1 MKITKN
7 LKNRVEFHTLKQG
20 DVFII
25 NEDMILMKIEEIKVN
40 NIKTINA
47 VRFPTGKLFF
57 VSEDQYVTLAEA
69 ELIVTA

>member
-7 LKNRVEFHTLKQG
+7 LKNRVEFHTLEQG

-25 NEDMILMKIEEIKVN
+25 NDMTLMKIEEIKIN

-57 VSEDQYVTLAEA
+57 VSEDQYVTPAEA

>member
-7 LKNRVEFHTLKQG
+7 LKNRVEFHTLEQG

-25 NEDMILMKIEEIKVN
+25 NDMTLMKIEEIKIN

-57 VSEDQYVTLAEA
+57 VSEDQYVTPADA
-69 ELIVTA
+69 ELIITA

>member
-7 LKNRVEFHTLKQG
+7 LKNRVEFHTLEQG

-25 NEDMILMKIEEIKVN
+25 NDMTLMKIEEIKIN

-57 VSEDQYVTLAEA
+57 VSEDQSVTLADA
-69 ELIVTA
+69 ELIITA

>member
-7 LKNRVEFHTLKQG
+7 LKNRVEFHTLEQG
-20 DVFII
+20 DVFIT
-25 NEDMILMKIEEIKVN
+25 NDMTLMKIEEIKIN

-57 VSEDQYVTLAEA
+57 VSEDQYVTPAEA

>member
-7 LKNRVEFHTLKQG
+7 LKNRVEFHTLEQG

-25 NEDMILMKIEEIKVN
+25 NEDMILMKIEEIKIN
-40 NIKTINA
+40 NIKTVNA
-47 VRFPTGKLFF
+47 VRFPTGKLFSI
-57 VSEDQYVTLAEA
+57 SEDQNVTLAEA